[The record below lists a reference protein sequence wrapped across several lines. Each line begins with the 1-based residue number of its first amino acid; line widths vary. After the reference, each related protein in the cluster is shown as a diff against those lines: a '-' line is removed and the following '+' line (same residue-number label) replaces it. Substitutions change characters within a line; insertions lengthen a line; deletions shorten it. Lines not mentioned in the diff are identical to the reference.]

1 MATRP
6 RPSAAPWTTPA
17 NSASP
22 ELKAMVFCVVD
33 QCLMARRPR
42 THTPPQMDRRARRR
56 PAKIVSAYTRRATPS
71 SCHGKW

>member
-6 RPSAAPWTTPA
+6 RPSAAPLTMPA
-17 NSASP
+17 SSACP

-42 THTPPQMDRRARRR
+42 THTPPQVDRRVRKH
-56 PAKIVSAYTRRATPS
+56 PAKSMST
-71 SCHGKW
+71 